1 MFVIEVRSGFTIY
14 HGTYTYNVP
23 QPFKILC
30 DCNIALQLM
39 FSPFHSSAR
48 LRYVQIEEGL
58 FVVCKELEGAVGV
71 LAAWRECGMFAVN
84 GRPYITPF

>member
-1 MFVIEVRSGFTIY
+1 MLTFS
-14 HGTYTYNVP
+14 
-23 QPFKILC
+23 
-30 DCNIALQLM
+30 LQ
-39 FSPFHSSAR
+39 
-48 LRYVQIEEGL
+48 RYVKVAVQIEEGL